1 MKKYLLF
8 IGLIITGII
17 IGKISFLI
25 NNDLMVRLLLTVSD
39 NLLVLLKIISP
50 ILILVISAVGIST
63 IKGTSKNRVVFI
75 MKLFGVVAFSM
86 FILGMIVFALS
97 EIIVKH
103 LVITNN
109 IGESIYIDSFYTLPI
124 KVPSILNFYAIV
136 IGIVSGLMFGEE
148 SKVML
153 IFIKIQN
160 IIYMFFSKVIL
171 RIMPI
176 WIISAFAKTAYLNTA
191 GGLFLTDLL
200 LSTYILILQG
210 MWLIFM
216 YWFVSIAKK
225 LNFKKVLKYG
235 FEIFGYVVSLGGQGT
250 TVVIPYI
257 VKKQEELNY
266 DSAKAKV
273 VTATSFNM
281 PGSLISNIVFIIGVS
296 EMFGMN
302 IPVHVMLG
310 YILFLIYL
318 MIIAPSIPGGVS
330 AVVAPTLGTSLG
342 FTPDMVGVYQSMY
355 FKQGTSNSALNNAS
369 DLYIT
374 PWL

>member
-25 NNDLMVRLLLTVSD
+25 NNDLMVRLLLTISD

-75 MKLFGVVAFSM
+75 MKLFGVVALSM

-109 IGESIYIDSFYTLPI
+109 IGEIIYIDSFYTLPI

-153 IFIKIQN
+153 IFIKIQY
-160 IIYMFFSKVIL
+160 IIYMFFSKFII

-191 GGLFLTDLL
+191 GGLFLTDFL

-216 YWFVSIAKK
+216 YWFVSISKK

-302 IPVHVMLG
+302 IPVHIMFG

-318 MIIAPSIPGGVS
+318 MIIAPSIPGGVA